1 MMVNKNDNENKNKN
15 DTTSASSIV
24 NNTGSNDTH
33 TTDNQHKTSSI
44 STSSDTNVNN
54 VSNTT
59 DASNDSKTADANET
73 SSVSANSDSASKT
86 ADTTSDSDSNKL
98 LTIVNN
104 NTGTDDNLVKS
115 DVSADTAST
124 NSTATNAS
132 DDVNGKLDAGNAGT
146 VSTHGATDT
155 TGDAGTANMSDLSVD
170 SDSADAD
177 SDGSVSGN
185 DVVSTVSTASTS
197 SDSDDT
203 SSAGS
208 ADCEG
213 QFVGVGSAHDKR
225 ANKHHNHSKRAGINT
240 ASAKNDKSASSNSI
254 NQTAANIEQPGWIY
268 WLMVFIS
275 IISVLSII
283 YGSYN
288 LHEKQNLENTTIV
301 IYDAQSDSWHVD
313 PMYEG
318 LSITTTDSNTGKN
331 TTSTISEFK
340 QFKSSDMRIFTKIDA
355 SKNSMSNWRSQNPS
369 DYKFTDGD
377 IASMRCKEPKLN
389 DDNSI
394 ACSGSAIISI
404 TGNDKPLV
412 NYIRQHEIPGHEDD

>member
-1 MMVNKNDNENKNKN
+1 MMVNENDNENKN
-15 DTTSASSIV
+15 DTTSVNSIV
-24 NNTGSNDTH
+24 NTTGSNVTH
-33 TTDNQHKTSSI
+33 TTDNKHETGSI
-44 STSSDTNVNN
+44 STDSSDSNVNN

-59 DASNDSKTADANET
+59 NASNDSKTADDNKT
-73 SSVSANSDSASKT
+73 SSVSDNNAGSVSEADTSASKT
-86 ADTTSDSDSNKL
+86 ADTANNDSDSDKL

-104 NTGTDDNLVKS
+104 NTGTDDNLAKS
-115 DVSADTAST
+115 DVIAGTVNTSADTA
-124 NSTATNAS
+124 N
-132 DDVNGKLDAGNAGT
+132 K
-146 VSTHGATDT
+146 
-155 TGDAGTANMSDLSVD
+155 SDLSVD
-170 SDSADAD
+170 SDSDSAD
-177 SDGSVSGN
+177 SDGNVSDNGA
-185 DVVSTVSTASTS
+185 VSTASTANTS

-208 ADCEG
+208 ADYEG

-225 ANKHHNHSKRAGINT
+225 ANKKHHNHGKRAGIS
-240 ASAKNDKSASSNSI
+240 AVSAKNDKSASSNSI
-254 NQTAANIEQPGWIY
+254 NQTAGNIEQPGWIY

-288 LHEKQNLENTTIV
+288 LHEKQNLENTTMV

-313 PMYEG
+313 PMHEG

-340 QFKSSDMRIFTKIDA
+340 QLKSSDMRIFTKIDA
-355 SKNSMSNWRSQNPS
+355 NKNSMSNWKSQNPS
-369 DYKFTDGD
+369 EYKFTDGD
-377 IASMRCKEPKLN
+377 IASIRCKEPKLN

-394 ACSGSAIISI
+394 TCNGSAVISI
-404 TGNDKPLV
+404 TGSDKPLV